1 VLCDARGRG
10 DRPALIDGP
19 SGRVT
24 TYAELAEKVERLAAG
39 LVADGLAPG
48 DVVGICAPNCP
59 EYAVAFLGVAL
70 AGGTA
75 TTANALFT
83 AHELATQLVD
93 SRATTLLAGPEILP
107 TALAAAR
114 EARIPVRT
122 LRPSDDVPSL
132 DDLIERGGPVP
143 DPPPDPAT
151 TIVSL
156 PYSSGTTGTSKGV
169 MLTHRN
175 LVANLVQV
183 EGPWGLAPEG
193 EATVG
198 ILPFFHIYG
207 QTALMGHALR
217 RGATVVTMP
226 RFELE
231 GYLALTERH
240 RATFGFIAPPVALAL
255 ARHPAVA
262 EHDLSSLRWLLC
274 GAAPLDAELEAEVAE
289 RLGCAMAQGYG
300 MTEASPVTHSWD
312 VARPVIR
319 GTVGPPIAST
329 EVRVVD
335 PASGEDV
342 ETGRAGELWIR
353 GPQVMA
359 GYRGRPEATAAT
371 VDADGWLR
379 TGDVAT
385 VEEGGAARIVDRLKE
400 LIKYKGYQVAPA
412 ELEGVLLA
420 HPDVA
425 DACVIPV
432 TDAEA
437 GEIPKAFVVLRSGA
451 SAGGDEIMAFVAER
465 VAPHKRVR
473 ACEEIDAIPKS
484 ASGKILRRVLIERER
499 RAG

>member
-1 VLCDARGRG
+1 
-10 DRPALIDGP
+10 
-19 SGRVT
+19 
-24 TYAELAEKVERLAAG
+24 
-39 LVADGLAPG
+39 
-48 DVVGICAPNCP
+48 
-59 EYAVAFLGVAL
+59 
-70 AGGTA
+70 
-75 TTANALFT
+75 
-83 AHELATQLVD
+83 
-93 SRATTLLAGPEILP
+93 
-107 TALAAAR
+107 
-114 EARIPVRT
+114 
-122 LRPSDDVPSL
+122 
-132 DDLIERGGPVP
+132 
-143 DPPPDPAT
+143 
-151 TIVSL
+151 
-156 PYSSGTTGTSKGV
+156 
-169 MLTHRN
+169 
-175 LVANLVQV
+175 
-183 EGPWGLAPEG
+183 
-193 EATVG
+193 
-198 ILPFFHIYG
+198 
-207 QTALMGHALR
+207 
-217 RGATVVTMP
+217 
-226 RFELE
+226 
-231 GYLALTERH
+231 
-240 RATFGFIAPPVALAL
+240 
-255 ARHPAVA
+255 
-262 EHDLSSLRWLLC
+262 
-274 GAAPLDAELEAEVAE
+274 
-289 RLGCAMAQGYG
+289 

-342 ETGRAGELWIR
+342 ETGRPGELWIR

-412 ELEGVLLA
+412 ELEAVLLG

-473 ACEEIDAIPKS
+473 ACEAIDAIPKS

>member
-1 VLCDARGRG
+1 
-10 DRPALIDGP
+10 
-19 SGRVT
+19 
-24 TYAELAEKVERLAAG
+24 
-39 LVADGLAPG
+39 
-48 DVVGICAPNCP
+48 
-59 EYAVAFLGVAL
+59 VAL

-114 EARIPVRT
+114 EARIAVRT
-122 LRPSDDVPSL
+122 LRPSDGVPSL

-183 EGPWGLAPEG
+183 EGPWGLAPKG
-193 EATVG
+193 EATVA

-262 EHDLSSLRWLLC
+262 EHDLSSLRWLLS

-342 ETGRAGELWIR
+342 ETGRPGELWIR

-412 ELEGVLLA
+412 ELEAVLLG